1 MKRILSIVAAVAVA
15 VLGGVLV
22 VGAAPQAQDESKH
35 EKLIKSLTERIDKL
49 EKRVAELEKKVAEKN
64 AGGGLE
70 ERLNGFLEKFGGKF
84 EGGGEGLK
92 KMLEEFRGSMPGMPD
107 FESMPDMLEGLD
119 LEQLLDQL
127 KGQFEGQLPGFFD
140 GLDLDGL
147 LDQFKE
153 KLEKKSEPGK
163 KSAPKRR
170 SI

>member
-1 MKRILSIVAAVAVA
+1 MKRFLSVVAAVAVA

-22 VGAAPQAQDESKH
+22 VGAAPQAQDESKS

-64 AGGGLE
+64 VGGRFE
-70 ERLNGFLEKFGGKF
+70 ERLKGLFEKFD
-84 EGGGEGLK
+84 GGGEGLK

-119 LEQLLDQL
+119 MEQLLDQL

-140 GLDLDGL
+140 GLDLDSL
-147 LDQFKE
+147 FEQFKD